1 MADIRSF
8 FVKTAQKKKSSSKIT
23 SGYSDSL
30 PVEKNDVASDV
41 EEEIF
46 DTAEISKTLSTTDE
60 PTRTIRCSPE
70 GDRKRKAIAANI
82 TANKGGGQGGGGA
95 DAIEIINLLESDT
108 DDDSKDRKHPV
119 KTKAE
124 PREHDDRAPQPRP
137 HPRTATAATGTTTA
151 DAVDHRQ
158 PPIQDEEE
166 KF

>member
-60 PTRTIRCSPE
+60 PTRTI
-70 GDRKRKAIAANI
+70 AI
-82 TANKGGGQGGGGA
+82 
-95 DAIEIINLLESDT
+95 
-108 DDDSKDRKHPV
+108 
-119 KTKAE
+119 
-124 PREHDDRAPQPRP
+124 
-137 HPRTATAATGTTTA
+137 
-151 DAVDHRQ
+151 
-158 PPIQDEEE
+158 
-166 KF
+166 